1 MPLFNTTAFIAAFDG
16 FGFGFDTGTFRNV
29 TGSYPCRKDTKTVR
43 ALGVGGLSARTRL
56 VRHGTFTH
64 GGHVFDRRGCKSGG
78 SMLLVLVLVIT
89 TIGFIAAFDGFGFGF
104 DTGTFRNVTGS
115 YPCRKD
121 TKTVRALGVGG
132 LSARTRLV
140 RHGTFARNDRHVFDR
155 RGRGLGRG
163 GGGGRGGSFR
173 TMPSI
178 LSGRTNGMGP
188 FGALDRST
196 RGCLFGFPGRV
207 AVAGAGTTTSFQCFG
222 FRLDGQTFGD
232 VSVGGLLIET
242 TVAMGARNQTIV
254 NECFVA
260 LVAVV
265 CRECGSVAAT
275 VLSLSVVSSGLHCTT
290 KGIGLT
296 FPSGGFGFGL
306 VS

>member
-1 MPLFNTTAFIAAFDG
+1 MPLFNTTA
-16 FGFGFDTGTFRNV
+16 
-29 TGSYPCRKDTKTVR
+29 
-43 ALGVGGLSARTRL
+43 
-56 VRHGTFTH
+56 
-64 GGHVFDRRGCKSGG
+64 
-78 SMLLVLVLVIT
+78 
-89 TIGFIAAFDGFGFGF
+89 FIAAFDGFGFGF

-155 RGRGLGRG
+155 RGRG